1 MTQSANKP
9 PDQAAEFMGWL
20 RQVVE
25 TSVAASL
32 AGQKTRGVDVSDAA
46 RAKAADLR
54 IALLLGKIPDSPGIL
69 VDAATT
75 AKLLGISRSS
85 FFRLLSM
92 EAVPEPVLLG
102 GKIGRWRLAELLE
115 WIEAG
120 CPPRSFWKYKGHG
133 ASPKRKKQ

>member
-1 MTQSANKP
+1 M
-9 PDQAAEFMGWL
+9 
-20 RQVVE
+20 
-25 TSVAASL
+25 
-32 AGQKTRGVDVSDAA
+32 KTKGVDLSDAA
-46 RAKAADLR
+46 RTKAADLR

-69 VDAATT
+69 IDAATT

-92 EAVPEPVLLG
+92 EAVPEPVLIG

-120 CPPRSFWKYKGHG
+120 CPTRSFWKYKGHG
-133 ASPKRKKQ
+133 TSQKRAGR